1 MSDENSI
8 TYSVH
13 GMSCGGC
20 AKSVTSAI
28 QSVAPGSDV
37 AVDLDAKT
45 VSVSGA
51 GEGAVKQAVEDAG
64 FEYMG
69 TA

>member
-1 MSDENSI
+1 MSE
-8 TYSVH
+8 TYKVI

-28 QSVAPGSDV
+28 QSAAPGSAVD
-37 AVDLDAKT
+37 VDLDNKT

-51 GEGAVKQAVEDAG
+51 EEAVVKQAVEDAG
-64 FEYMG
+64 FEFTG
-69 TA
+69 AA

>member
-1 MSDENSI
+1 MSE
-8 TYSVH
+8 TYKVI

-28 QSVAPGSDV
+28 QSAAPGSAV
-37 AVDLDAKT
+37 NVDLDNKT

-51 GEGAVKQAVEDAG
+51 EEAVVKQAVEDAG
-64 FEYMG
+64 FEFTG
-69 TA
+69 AA